1 MRAVNGL
8 NQTVTSAGSAA
19 DPGAERGSVAHDPG
33 AAGGGL
39 RSSLAGHALYLDI
52 DGTILELAPS
62 PDVVQVPVWMV
73 PLLQRLAGKLDG
85 AVAFVSGRPIA
96 AIDQLFQPLRF
107 PAVGVHGGEVRAPG
121 GEMLVDEQLTAEL
134 QSAEPLLREAIGR
147 IRGVTLENKRSV
159 IALHYRSVPERG
171 REVLKIAELV
181 VGGLGSQ
188 FGVLLGKCVV
198 EIRPRHLTKGAAMR
212 RLMECAPFRD
222 RIPIFAGD
230 DTTDEDAFDVVN
242 GLGGISLRVGEPAPT
257 AAKFRLASPEQL
269 CGWLQQV
276 ADA

>member
-1 MRAVNGL
+1 MNAM
-8 NQTVTSAGSAA
+8 NQKVTPQGSF
-19 DPGAERGSVAHDPG
+19 V
-33 AAGGGL
+33 AGGPAEFGATGPGRAL

-52 DGTILELAPS
+52 DGTVLDLAPS
-62 PDVVQVPVWMV
+62 PEVVHVPVWMV
-73 PLLQRLAGKLDG
+73 PLLQRLTRKLDG
-85 AVAFVSGRPIA
+85 ALAFVSGRPIA

-107 PAVGVHGGEVRAPG
+107 PAVGVHGGEVRVPG
-121 GEMLVDEQLTAEL
+121 GELLVDEQLTAEL

-181 VGGLGSQ
+181 AGGLGSQ

-198 EIRPRHLTKGAAMR
+198 EIRPRHLTKGSAMR
-212 RLMECAPFRD
+212 RLMESAPFRD

-230 DTTDEDAFDVVN
+230 DTTDEDAFEVVN
-242 GLGGISLRVGEPAPT
+242 SLGGISLRVGEQAPT
-257 AAKFRLASPEQL
+257 AAKFRLASPDQL
-269 CGWLQQV
+269 RGWLLEV